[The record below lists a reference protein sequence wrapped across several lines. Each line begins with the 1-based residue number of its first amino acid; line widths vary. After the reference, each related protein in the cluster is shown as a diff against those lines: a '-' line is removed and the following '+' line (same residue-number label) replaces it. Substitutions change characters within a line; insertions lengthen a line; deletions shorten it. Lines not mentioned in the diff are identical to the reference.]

1 MLTFARLDV
10 ELDVEMDD
18 VLNVELDDV
27 TSIVLS
33 VVCPRKKNFSF
44 LVYQNNLQKKLSIN
58 QQFPQKH
65 KKYTQLQ
72 VLGLSQQLT

>member
-44 LVYQNNLQKKLSIN
+44 LVYQNNLQKKI
-58 QQFPQKH
+58 KH
-65 KKYTQLQ
+65 
-72 VLGLSQQLT
+72 